1 MRVTGEHGLL
11 DVSLLKHAQ
20 AIFAL
25 PEARLLWFGF
35 VLPLKERSREM
46 GQDILD

>member
-11 DVSLLKHAQ
+11 DVSLLKQ

-35 VLPLKERSREM
+35 VLPSKERSREM

>member
-11 DVSLLKHAQ
+11 DVSLLKHVQ
-20 AIFAL
+20 AIFCTSGSSFTL
-25 PEARLLWFGF
+25 VWFCPPFKG
-35 VLPLKERSREM
+35 EIREM